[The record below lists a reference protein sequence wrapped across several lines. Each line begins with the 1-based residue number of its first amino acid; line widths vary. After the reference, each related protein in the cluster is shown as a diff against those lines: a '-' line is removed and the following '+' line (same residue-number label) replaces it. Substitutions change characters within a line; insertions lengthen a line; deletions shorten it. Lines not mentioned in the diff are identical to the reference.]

1 MMISSITRGNPK
13 NGGWTLIELTVVV
26 LILSIIFGVAI
37 MALRTSKSDTSTA
50 AAEANAKTIN
60 DAITRAT
67 LQGDTNPAIVG
78 DDANDVEAA
87 AAYLI
92 EKGYIR

>member
-1 MMISSITRGNPK
+1 MNKLTKHKKGQ
-13 NGGWTLIELTVVV
+13 GGWTLIELTVVV
-26 LILSIIFGVAI
+26 VILAIVFGVAFV
-37 MALRTSKSDTSTA
+37 ALRTSKADSNLA
-50 AAEANAKTIN
+50 AAEANAKTLN

-67 LQGDTNPAIVG
+67 LRGDTNSIIVG

-92 EKGYIR
+92 EQGYIR